1 MAKPNGNVYMQHLG
15 ELAPLVLLQH
25 EVQTAEDTGPGP
37 NLPFFLGTRCFSC
50 RLVTSEDVPRVAV
63 CRAVVSAGCLGG
75 SVSSFPELLIA
86 VQKAPSKTI
95 NAKY

>member
-1 MAKPNGNVYMQHLG
+1 MAKPNGNGYVQRLG

-25 EVQTAEDTGPGP
+25 EVQTAEDTRPGP

-50 RLVTSEDVPRVAV
+50 RLVTSEDVRRVAV
-63 CRAVVSAGCLGG
+63 CRAVVSAVWLGG
-75 SVSSFPELLIA
+75 SVSRFPELLIA
-86 VQKAPSKTI
+86 VQKAPPKTI